1 MGNIQ
6 AVQGLLAAAVH
17 GGGSGGV
24 GYFHGAGPETMPG
37 NPYHQQ
43 YLQQQMHAAVMNQRA
58 VMAGGNDRFMYA
70 RPPPVMNYIPPQPQQ
85 YPYPYPYP
93 YPPPQHLGQDPYSHL
108 FSDENTSSCNVM

>member
-93 YPPPQHLGQDPYSHL
+93 PPQHLGQDPYSHL